1 MDIQLKYDGLCQ
13 NFRIIELLPYC
24 TVKILLL
31 LFLILARLINNHY
44 ITLECKICAWYGNV
58 VLLCSNNPHVV
69 LLGFRVLYCMNR
81 TDDQKD
87 QANGLEPRFS
97 IPKHHMYAIWFFATL
112 ALLIAIILPAP
123 DDLTN
128 VDKAYR
134 TTGSIPDI
142 TLSSKDVINVDDPNA
157 TESIDAESIPEQE
170 LTNPDEAE
178 LVTEEPKSP
187 EEAKAQMF
195 SDAEWQSIEIS
206 KGDNASDIFNNL
218 NLDFGALKA
227 ITEVPKYG
235 DSIKKLALGEKLSF
249 LVSAQG
255 KLLVLIKP
263 ISKTEQIRYTIVDPL
278 GPYKFNAI
286 VESLD
291 AHLNADNL
299 EPNVPKHIVSDKTTD
314 DLLKKVIDK
323 EDISLAKNKEK
334 AQLESEKEK
343 KQEEQKKPQ
352 AQRKTLYI
360 FKISNGDTL
369 NSLLKKE
376 GLSDNDLKTVIK
388 ALEGRVSPKQLHQG
402 DEFRILFENNKKDAR
417 INAIYAKTKKSG
429 KVSMFRHPK
438 QHKFYP
444 DANTLKH
451 IKTKSTFNRY
461 PVAGPVRITS
471 NFNPKRRHP
480 ITGKIRPHNGT
491 DFGVKVGTPVMAPAD
506 GVVVRATYQRAAG
519 NYIVIQHANSRST
532 VYMHLSKILVK
543 VGDKVSAR
551 QRIALSGN
559 TGASTGPHLHYEL
572 RINNRPVNAMK
583 TSLPSGSTSEVIS
596 DPKFK
601 KIIAEYKRKL
611 QID

>member
-1 MDIQLKYDGLCQ
+1 
-13 NFRIIELLPYC
+13 
-24 TVKILLL
+24 
-31 LFLILARLINNHY
+31 
-44 ITLECKICAWYGNV
+44 
-58 VLLCSNNPHVV
+58 
-69 LLGFRVLYCMNR
+69 MNR
-81 TDDQKD
+81 TDDQND
-87 QANGLEPRFS
+87 LANGLEQRFS
-97 IPKHHMYAIWFFATL
+97 IPKLHMNAICFITIL

-123 DDLTN
+123 DDLPN
-128 VDKAYR
+128 ADKAHR
-134 TTGSIPDI
+134 TTSSYADYI
-142 TLSSKDVINVDDPNA
+142 SRSKDVINVDDPNA
-157 TESIDAESIPEQE
+157 TESIDAESIPEYE
-170 LTNPDEAE
+170 LTNPDEDE
-178 LVTEEPKSP
+178 LITEEPKSP

-195 SDAEWQSIEIS
+195 SDAEWQSNEIS

-218 NLDFGALKA
+218 NLDFEALKA

-235 DSIKKLALGEKLSF
+235 NSINKLALGEKLS
-249 LVSAQG
+249 LLISTQG

-286 VESLD
+286 DEPLD

-299 EPNVPKHIVSDKTTD
+299 EPSVPKDIVSDKTTN

-323 EDISLAKNKEK
+323 EDISQTKNKEK

-343 KQEEQKKPQ
+343 KEEELQKPQ
-352 AQRKTLYI
+352 AQRKSLYI
-360 FKISNGDTL
+360 FKISSGDTL
-369 NSLLKKE
+369 NSLLLKE
-376 GLSDNDLKTVIK
+376 GLSKKDLSTVTK
-388 ALEGRVSPKQLHQG
+388 ALEGRLSPKRLHPG
-402 DEFRILFENNKKDAR
+402 DELRILFENNKKDAR
-417 INAIYAKTKKSG
+417 INAIYAKTQKG
-429 KVSMFRHPK
+429 KISMFRHPK
-438 QHKFYP
+438 QNKFYP

-461 PVAGPVRITS
+461 PVAGPIRITS

-480 ITGKIRPHNGT
+480 ITGKVRPHNGT

-506 GVVVRATYQRAAG
+506 GIVVRATYQKAAG

-543 VGDKVSAR
+543 VGDPVNAR

-611 QID
+611 KID